1 MAAAMAVAAVLPAA
15 SAQTCVFLFGLYCK
29 VFLEQKVF
37 FWDDRHFVKE
47 GCPFGFCSGFVP
59 IIFGHAY
66 LNPWTMPGVLPSDL
80 GCIFH
85 KSGGVLALFT
95 YLIVLKLDGTMK
107 KNEASNMQSPHYI
120 RKANSIPDF
129 CWSSIYPTSRDRTS
143 WTSIANNH
151 LKMLDSW
158 AKIHRLI
165 RSTHGSSANSKS
177 KPLVAMWHAC
187 RSKSQNKGEW
197 WAQAP
202 TSPVLAML
210 KGHFRHCTGGDMLML
225 ETCRSEIKQINK
237 LQLFHGFPYAILA

>member
-1 MAAAMAVAAVLPAA
+1 MWFSFWALLQSLPW
-15 SAQTCVFLFGLYCK
+15 TEVFF
-29 VFLEQKVF
+29 F

-47 GCPFGFCSGFVP
+47 GYPFGFCSGFVP

-66 LNPWTMPGVLPSDL
+66 LYPWTMPGVLPSGL

-129 CWSSIYPTSRDRTS
+129 CWSSIYPTSRDRTF

-151 LKMLDSW
+151 LKMLDRW

-177 KPLVAMWHAC
+177 KLFVAMWHAC
-187 RSKSQNKGEW
+187 RSKSQNKGEL

-202 TSPVLAML
+202 TSPVLTNAEGSFPLLHRGGGGGIFWLL
-210 KGHFRHCTGGDMLML
+210 KLADPK
-225 ETCRSEIKQINK
+225 SNK
-237 LQLFHGFPYAILA
+237 LTNYSFSIAFRTLSLA